1 MNKGYWIVSITIT
14 DEAAYKQYFAA
25 NAAIFDK
32 WRGRFV
38 VRGGTFETMAGT
50 DGERQVVIEFESYQQ
65 ALACYN
71 SPEYQAIL
79 PFLRAGSTIAHFTIV
94 EGA

>member
-1 MNKGYWIVSITIT
+1 VI
-14 DEAAYKQYFAA
+14 
-25 NAAIFDK
+25 
-32 WRGRFV
+32 
-38 VRGGTFETMAGT
+38 
-50 DGERQVVIEFESYQQ
+50 VIEFESYQQ

-94 EGA
+94 EGT